1 MMPPR
6 EPISEID
13 ALIRQAA
20 AADPFDDIE
29 TLMAIE
35 ASIETAKTTATAAAT
50 TTPPT
55 VAAAPGT
62 CCICLD
68 KPPTHL
74 FAPCLHKCICDGCAR
89 RASEALA
96 SQIHAYQLFNSLAK
110 GKVSIVVVAAVA
122 ATPLDVVADRA
133 HLFETPPLHSGGA
146 LEKALGEPLVL
157 QIRRK

>member
-89 RASEALA
+89 RAGSKKLEACP
-96 SQIHAYQLFNSLAK
+96 ICRT
-110 GKVSIVVVAAVA
+110 AV
-122 ATPLDVVADRA
+122 T
-133 HLFETPPLHSGGA
+133 G
-146 LEKALGEPLVL
+146 LVKTT
-157 QIRRK
+157 R